1 LFTFFFQRFFMKR
14 LCLYGILTIALSFAF
29 YACQDLSTNSSGTGS
44 TTATVQATP
53 ATIMHPTYDVQ
64 LASYIAPTIE
74 NPASFN
80 PGTLENLFPCPP
92 PPPPPPGGGN
102 KGGGPNGGNSNTMG
116 GGDQGG
122 HSRTF
127 TPPPPPGGGHGGGP
141 NGGNSNTMGGGDEG
155 GHSRTFTPPPPPG
168 GGGSRTFTPP
178 PPPGGGGSHT
188 FTPPTGGGSHT
199 ISIGNGKHPIELP
212 FIPRNLNLTT
222 DQVTIIQPYAKTYFD
237 CIQAVMAADRPQML
251 QVVQD
256 ENASRKTILDSLAKG
271 LINRKQAMAD
281 MVYVDGVAR
290 TKLQAIS
297 QDPAL
302 CVCLKAYL
310 TSVRATLTPDQQVI
324 WDAYVATLKG
334 FCFGTTTTSPTH

>member
-1 LFTFFFQRFFMKR
+1 MKK
-14 LCLYGILTIALSFAF
+14 LSLYGILTIALAFAF

-44 TTATVQATP
+44 TTATVQATQ
-53 ATIMHPTYDVQ
+53 ASIVHPSYDVQ
-64 LASYIAPTIE
+64 LASYISPSIE
-74 NPASFN
+74 TPASFN
-80 PGTLENLFPCPP
+80 PGTLESLFPC

-102 KGGGPNGGNSNTMG
+102 KGGGPEGGNSNTMG
-116 GGDQGG
+116 GGPDGG
-122 HSRTF
+122 HS
-127 TPPPPPGGGHGGGP
+127 H
-141 NGGNSNTMGGGDEG
+141 
-155 GHSRTFTPPPPPG
+155 TFTPPPPPG
-168 GGGSRTFTPP
+168 GGGSHTFTPPTGGGEGGHSRTFTPP

-199 ISIGNGKHPIELP
+199 ITIGNGKHPIELP
-212 FIPRNLNLTT
+212 FIPRTLTLT
-222 DQVTIIQPYAKTYFD
+222 SDEVTIIQTFAKTYFD
-237 CIQAVMAADRPQML
+237 CIAAVMAADRPQML
-251 QVVQD
+251 QVVQT

-281 MVYVDGVAR
+281 MRFVDSTAR
-290 TKLQAIS
+290 VQLQTIS

-310 TSVRATLTPDQQVI
+310 DSVRATLTPDQQAI